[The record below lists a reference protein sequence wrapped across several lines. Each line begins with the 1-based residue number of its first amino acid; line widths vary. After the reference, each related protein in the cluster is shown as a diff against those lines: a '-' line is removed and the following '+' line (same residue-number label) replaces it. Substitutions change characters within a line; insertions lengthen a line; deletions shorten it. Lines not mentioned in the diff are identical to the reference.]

1 MSTTIYEAFPAVSG
15 LPSPVSSAAAADAQR
30 VLISCEDGSLRV
42 FEARD
47 DPLTSSRPSYALVE
61 TVSRF
66 TADRKAARAL
76 RVVPRWHALLSLSGA
91 SAFTRRH
98 ARERATTA
106 SRSNTDSASH
116 LTPQIMRS

>member
-30 VLISCEDGSLRV
+30 VLISCEDGSLRA

-47 DPLTSSRPSYALVE
+47 DPLTSSRPSYALSE

-76 RVVPRWHALLSLSGA
+76 RIVPRWRALLSLSGA
-91 SAFTRRH
+91 SAFAATTY
-98 ARERATTA
+98 ARGATTA
-106 SRSNTDSASH
+106 SHRNTDSVPH
-116 LTPQIMRS
+116 LTPHR